1 MGIWEAACGPQRRG
15 VCAERDLLTT
25 NLAAQISPA
34 KINAAL
40 RQVAEASGYGAA
52 KTLSAVYR
60 NVFGL
65 ALTHEAPHAEPGQR
79 GNDAIEGGRGCA
91 GAARAGR

>member
-34 KINAAL
+34 KTNAAL
-40 RQVAEASGYGAA
+40 RQAAEAPGIVAA
-52 KTLSAVYR
+52 KTLSAGR
-60 NVFGL
+60 NGPL
-65 ALTHEAPHAEPGQR
+65 GARKEAP
-79 GNDAIEGGRGCA
+79 EGE
-91 GAARAGR
+91 ARV